1 MISDTWLS
9 SALNGGLVMINT
21 HCFDVIGES
30 QLADAKKLITDAGV
44 VIAWVNA
51 YQVHIAAL
59 RQ

>member
-1 MISDTWLS
+1 M
-9 SALNGGLVMINT
+9 MINT

-30 QLADAKKLITDAGV
+30 QSADAKKLITDAAV

-51 YQVHIAAL
+51 YQEHVSAL

>member
-51 YQVHIAAL
+51 YQVHCANSK
-59 RQ
+59 